1 MTAATLFRTNR
12 NALDG
17 LLLLL
22 RLAMG
27 VVIFPHGAQKML
39 GWFGGPGFGGT
50 MQFFTGMV
58 HVPAFLGV
66 LAILAEF
73 LGSIFLILGVLTRFA
88 ALAITTNML
97 VAVSLIHVHNGF
109 FMNWSGHQKGEGM
122 EFFIYAIAV
131 GVTLI
136 IAGPGRFSLDAQLA
150 RAEDPD
156 AHLYRTGALR

>member
-1 MTAATLFRTNR
+1 MTAAALFRTNR

-27 VVIFPHGAQKML
+27 VVMFPHGAQKML
-39 GWFGGPGFGGT
+39 GWFGGPGFAGT
-50 MQFFTGMV
+50 MHFFTGMM
-58 HVPAFLGV
+58 HLPAFLAV

-73 LGSIFLILGVLTRFA
+73 VGSIFLILGVLTRLA

-109 FMNWSGHQKGEGM
+109 FMNWSGHQKGEGT
-122 EFFIYAIAV
+122 EYFIYAIAV
-131 GVTLI
+131 GLTLI
-136 IAGPGRFSLDAQLA
+136 ITGPGRFSVDAQLA
-150 RAEDPD
+150 GAEDRD